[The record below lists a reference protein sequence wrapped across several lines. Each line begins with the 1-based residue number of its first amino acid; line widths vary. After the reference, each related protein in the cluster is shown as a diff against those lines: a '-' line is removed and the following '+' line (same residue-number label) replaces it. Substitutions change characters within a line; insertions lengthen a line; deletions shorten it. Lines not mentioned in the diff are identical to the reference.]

1 MNIGVL
7 ALVGTRK
14 GPFLLS
20 GHDHRRCW
28 RLGGPLLDGWAVYR
42 ATVDARGE
50 TIYAAANHVV
60 CGPAA
65 SGRPGSNG

>member
-14 GPFLLS
+14 GLFLLS

-28 RLGGPLLDGWAVYR
+28 PLDGPLLDSWAVYH
-42 ATVDARGE
+42 ATVDYLFPFRKAKTAG
-50 TIYAAANHVV
+50 
-60 CGPAA
+60 GP
-65 SGRPGSNG
+65 RP

>member
-14 GPFLLS
+14 GLFLLS

-28 RLGGPLLDGWAVYR
+28 RLDGPLLDGWAVYH
-42 ATVDARGE
+42 ATVDARDE
-50 TIYAAANHVV
+50 TIYAAANHIVY
-60 CGPAA
+60 GPAA

>member
-14 GPFLLS
+14 SLFLLS

-28 RLGGPLLDGWAVYR
+28 PLDGPLLDGWAV
-42 ATVDARGE
+42 
-50 TIYAAANHVV
+50 
-60 CGPAA
+60 
-65 SGRPGSNG
+65 